1 MEIQIDICLIKSF
14 VYNIARKRW
23 YLQSPFDPILIW
35 MKWCEPSSSPAQAHV
50 AVVFTTH

>member
-23 YLQSPFDPILIW
+23 YLQITIL
-35 MKWCEPSSSPAQAHV
+35 
-50 AVVFTTH
+50 